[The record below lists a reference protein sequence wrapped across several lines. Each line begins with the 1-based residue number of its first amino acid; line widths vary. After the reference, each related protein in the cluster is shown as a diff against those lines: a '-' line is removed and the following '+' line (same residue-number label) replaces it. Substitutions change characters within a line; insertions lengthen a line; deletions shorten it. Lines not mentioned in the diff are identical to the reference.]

1 MIIHNIAQVIKKPSA
16 AVSAAPPVAMTTTTT
31 SPPTGGLIGGID
43 EFLIDVSSTPAQEAT
58 PTITPE
64 VEEGF
69 KRYTMSSLTS

>member
-1 MIIHNIAQVIKKPSA
+1 
-16 AVSAAPPVAMTTTTT
+16 MTTTTT

-69 KRYTMSSLTS
+69 KRYTMLS